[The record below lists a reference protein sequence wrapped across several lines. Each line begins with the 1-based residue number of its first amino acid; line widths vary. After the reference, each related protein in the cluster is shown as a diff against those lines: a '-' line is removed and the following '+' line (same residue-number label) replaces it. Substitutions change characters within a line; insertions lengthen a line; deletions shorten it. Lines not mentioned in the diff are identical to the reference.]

1 MVLDFNEGWT
11 IKRTNGESV
20 LVTLPHDAMLT
31 EKRYASCR
39 NGVQSGYF
47 PGGKYTYEKRFTID
61 TSDIGKFIT
70 LLFEGVYRNATVLVN
85 GREAA
90 FHSYG
95 YTEFT
100 VDISDLIRAGENVV
114 SVIADNSLVP
124 NCRWY
129 SGSGIYRP
137 VSLLVQARVHITDV
151 SIKTHSYAP
160 AIIEVAATASEQVPL
175 TVEIHDGQQLVARGS
190 VGQFEIP
197 NAKLWSAETPHLYT
211 CTASCG
217 NDSQTIRFG
226 IRKLEWS
233 AKTGLL
239 INGEETLLRG
249 GCIHHDNGVL
259 GACGFSD
266 ADYRRV
272 KILKEQG
279 FNALRMAHNPAS
291 RAMLDACDE
300 LGMYV
305 MDEAFDGWYIPKDYH
320 DYSRQFFDG
329 YKSDL
334 ASMVKKDMNHPCVIL
349 YSIGNEVSETVEK
362 KGIALSAEMRDFIK
376 SLDDT
381 RPVTCG
387 VNVLLDVY
395 ASLGIGIYRDK
406 GRYKPELLP
415 EDRVYKEKKTG
426 SAFFNAMTG
435 KLGGLMFFMSK
446 GTLAEQ
452 IVSRFAPSVDIV
464 GLNYASSRYD
474 TDLQKYKE
482 RMMVGTET
490 MAADLPYNWERV
502 KKHKALIGDFVW
514 AAWDYLGE
522 ACIGDWTYHSYNG
535 LPLLAGQG
543 MIDITGKPLA
553 SMAFMQTVWGFR
565 KEPFIAVSPLNHA
578 GERPSTGAWQFT
590 NAIDSWTWHG
600 YEGKTATVEVYA
612 DAYTV
617 RLELNG
623 ELVGSK
629 KLKGYRTKFKV
640 KYVSGTL
647 TAVALD
653 ESGKEISRS
662 SLKTAGKKMML
673 TVRDEPTSGK
683 LHFIPIEFTDE
694 KGNLLPYVEQPVTVK
709 VEGAKL
715 LGLGSALCKTDERYD
730 SDTFTSYRGR
740 LLAVVQATETG
751 KAKIIVSSDH
761 VSPVTLDLE
770 AR

>member
-1 MVLDFNEGWT
+1 MFLDFNQDWTVKKSDEG
-11 IKRTNGESV
+11 SV
-20 LVTLPHDAMLT
+20 HVTLPHDAMRT

-47 PGGKYTYEKRFTID
+47 PGGKYTYDKHFTID
-61 TSDIGKFIT
+61 KNDIGKFIT
-70 LLFEGVYRNATVLVN
+70 LLFEGVYRNATVLIN
-85 GREAA
+85 GKEAA

-100 VDISDLIRAGENVV
+100 VDISSFVRVGENVV
-114 SVIADNSLVP
+114 TVIADNSLVP

-137 VSLLVQARVHITDV
+137 VFLSIQDKVHITDV
-151 SIKTHSYAP
+151 TIKTHSYAP
-160 AIIEVAATASEQVPL
+160 AIIEVAAFASEQVPL
-175 TVEIHDGQQLVARGS
+175 TVEIHDGQQLVAQGAIGR
-190 VGQFEIP
+190 FEIP
-197 NAKLWSAETPHLYT
+197 NAKLWSAETPHLYF
-211 CTASCG
+211 CTVSCG
-217 NDSQTIRFG
+217 NDSQTVRFG
-226 IRKLEWS
+226 IRKLDWS

-239 INGEETLLRG
+239 VNGQETLLRG

-259 GACGFSD
+259 GACSFSD
-266 ADYRRV
+266 AEYRRV

-334 ASMVKKDMNHPCVIL
+334 SSMVKKDMNHPSVIL
-349 YSIGNEVSETVEK
+349 YSVGNEVSETVEK
-362 KGIALSAEMRDFIK
+362 KGVALSAEMRDYIK

-387 VNVLLDVY
+387 VNVLLNVY
-395 ASLGIGIYRDK
+395 ASLGIGVYRDK
-406 GRYKPELLP
+406 GKYTPVPLP
-415 EDRVYKEKKTG
+415 EKDSYKEKKSG
-426 SAFFNAMTG
+426 SAFFNAMAS
-435 KLGGLMFFMSK
+435 KLGRLMFFMSK
-446 GTLAEQ
+446 GRLAEK
-452 IVSRFAPSVDIV
+452 IVSNFAPSVNIV

-474 TDLQKYKE
+474 TDLRKYPE
-482 RMMVGTET
+482 RMMLGAET
-490 MAADLPYNWERV
+490 MVADLPYNWERV
-502 KKHKALIGDFVW
+502 KKYKALIGDFVW

-522 ACIGDWTYHSYNG
+522 ACIGDWTYHSYKG

-578 GERPSTGAWQFT
+578 SERPSTGAWQFT

-612 DAYTV
+612 DAYAV

-623 ELVGSK
+623 KPVGTKELK
-629 KLKGYRTKFKV
+629 EYRTKFKV

-647 TAVALD
+647 IAVALD
-653 ESGKEISRS
+653 ESGKEISRF

-673 TVRDEPTSGK
+673 MVKDEPTSGD

-715 LGLGSALCKTDERYD
+715 LGLGSALCKTDDRYD
-730 SDTFTSYRGR
+730 SDIFTSYRGR
-740 LLAVVQATETG
+740 LLAVVQATETR
-751 KAKIIVSSDH
+751 KAKIIVSSDR